1 MTPSPRRT
9 EHPLC
14 RSGLAILYLPK
25 DRLTDHVTKL
35 KSDLDLA
42 KKLNIPVLFQV
53 DTENWLPESLL
64 NWYDP
69 KKPGVDP
76 AKVADMEWY
85 GWTPDTAVKLCWRNW
100 GTTVR
105 VGPHPNLLSARFQ
118 AWEKNICEA
127 MAPVVTQWLT
137 ELTPE
142 QQRLFIGWKCSW
154 ETTPNSQYA
163 YFRDGNSYYYRADD
177 PKWDNANK
185 EHFGYNA
192 AKTAGIQT
200 NGVLQL
206 RGVHAR
212 DL

>member
-1 MTPSPRRT
+1 
-9 EHPLC
+9 
-14 RSGLAILYLPK
+14 
-25 DRLTDHVTKL
+25 
-35 KSDLDLA
+35 
-42 KKLNIPVLFQV
+42 V

-142 QQRLFIGWKCSW
+142 QQRLFVGKRHGKHRVKRAEC
-154 ETTPNSQYA
+154 ETW
-163 YFRDGNSYYYRADD
+163 DGRASHVYGQDCTD
-177 PKWDNANK
+177 I
-185 EHFGYNA
+185 E
-192 AKTAGIQT
+192 
-200 NGVLQL
+200 
-206 RGVHAR
+206 AR
-212 DL
+212 